1 MTLNKVDRSR
11 VVSAT
16 KEPDCH
22 ANRILQHSVYRECY
36 EKIVQCEKD
45 RIFCH
50 HDMVHFLDVARLAE
64 IFNLQEDLQIS
75 KKLVY
80 GAALLHDIGRFEQYL
95 EGIPHEEA
103 SARIAPSI
111 LRECGYLS
119 EVIDTVAWKTALE
132 NQKAVYLIVDSSN
145 GKKYV
150 GSAYGEKMLHGRWTD
165 YIQSGHGGNVD
176 LKTLSFEHIKDNFR
190 YSILEIFKSTTN
202 DETILERETWWK
214 EVLLTR
220 GEFGYNKN

>member
-50 HDMVHFLDVARLAE
+50 HDMVHFLNVAR
-64 IFNLQEDLQIS
+64 IS

-119 EVIDTVAWKTALE
+119 EEIDT
-132 NQKAVYLIVDSSN
+132 IVDAISN
-145 GKKYV
+145 HRNKDVEKEPNLRGILYRADKMSRSCFACAAEAQCDWKKD
-150 GSAYGEKMLHGRWTD
+150 KK
-165 YIQSGHGGNVD
+165 N
-176 LKTLSFEHIKDNFR
+176 
-190 YSILEIFKSTTN
+190 LEIK
-202 DETILERETWWK
+202 
-214 EVLLTR
+214 
-220 GEFGYNKN
+220 Y

>member
-36 EKIVQCEKD
+36 EKIVQCEKN

-50 HDMVHFLDVARLAE
+50 HDMVHFLNVARLAE

-119 EVIDTVAWKTALE
+119 EEIDT
-132 NQKAVYLIVDSSN
+132 IVDAISN
-145 GKKYV
+145 HRNKDVEKEPNLRGILYRADKMSRSCFACAAEAQCDWKKD
-150 GSAYGEKMLHGRWTD
+150 KKNL
-165 YIQSGHGGNVD
+165 Q
-176 LKTLSFEHIKDNFR
+176 LK
-190 YSILEIFKSTTN
+190 Y
-202 DETILERETWWK
+202 
-214 EVLLTR
+214 
-220 GEFGYNKN
+220 